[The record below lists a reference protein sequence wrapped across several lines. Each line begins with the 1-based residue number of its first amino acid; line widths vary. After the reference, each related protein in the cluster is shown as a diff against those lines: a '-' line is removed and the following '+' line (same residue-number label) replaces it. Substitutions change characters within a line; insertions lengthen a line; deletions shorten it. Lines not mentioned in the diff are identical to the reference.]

1 MVLARRVH
9 VPLHSVHEQAIELV
23 ALRFT
28 VQDPATGISAQG
40 APSEE
45 SLTCR

>member
-9 VPLHSVHEQAIELV
+9 VPLHAVHEQAVELV

-28 VQDPATGISAQG
+28 VQGPAASVSGGQG

-45 SLTCR
+45 PLTG

>member
-9 VPLHSVHEQAIELV
+9 VPLHAVHEQAIELV

-28 VQDPATGISAQG
+28 VQGPAASVSGQG

-45 SLTCR
+45 PLAR